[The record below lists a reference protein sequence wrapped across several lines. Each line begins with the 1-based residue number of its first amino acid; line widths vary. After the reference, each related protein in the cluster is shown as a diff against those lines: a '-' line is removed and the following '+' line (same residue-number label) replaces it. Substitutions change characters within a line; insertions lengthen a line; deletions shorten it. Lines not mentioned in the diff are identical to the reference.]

1 MIAIIGAGRVGS
13 GAALRIVERE
23 IDDVVLVDIVEG
35 RPMGEALDIM
45 EASRGLMYDTR
56 VTGST
61 DYSSVEGADLVVIT
75 AGLARKPGMSRLD
88 LMNTNAGIIRDITK
102 NVMKYAPD
110 AKFMIVTNPVD
121 VMTHVALEAS
131 GKERTEVFGMGS
143 MLDKIRFEYFL
154 SEKLDISIRDVNALV
169 VGEHGDSMVPLP
181 RYSSAG
187 GIPVTQLLNPQEIDD
202 VVERTRK
209 GGAEVISLKGATFFA
224 PSAALANMVEAF
236 VRDQRR
242 VLPAS
247 VCLRGEYGVDGV
259 CMGTPS
265 IIGRHGV
272 ERIIDLEFN
281 TDEMEKFHRSA
292 AVIKDA
298 IERGVGNS
306 LK

>member
-23 IDDVVLVDIVEG
+23 IDEVVLVDIVEG

-56 VTGST
+56 VIGST
-61 DYSSVEGADLVVIT
+61 DYAAVKGADLVVIT

-102 NVMKYAPD
+102 NVMKYAPE
-110 AKFMIVTNPVD
+110 AKLMVVTNPVD
-121 VMTHVALEAS
+121 IMAYVALEAS

-154 SEKLDISIRDVNALV
+154 SEKLEISIRDVNALV

-187 GIPVTQLLNPQEIDD
+187 GIPITQLLEKGDIDD

-265 IIGRHGV
+265 IIGKNGV
-272 ERIIDLEFN
+272 EKIIDLKLNNEER
-281 TDEMEKFHRSA
+281 EMFHRSA
-292 AVIKDA
+292 AVIRDA
-298 IERGVGNS
+298 MERGLGKQS
-306 LK
+306 

>member
-23 IDDVVLVDIVEG
+23 IDEVVLVDIVKG

-56 VTGST
+56 VIGST
-61 DYSSVEGADLVVIT
+61 DYAAVKGADLVVIT

-88 LMNTNAGIIRDITK
+88 LMNTNAGIIEDITK
-102 NVMKYAPD
+102 NVMKYAPE
-110 AKFMIVTNPVD
+110 AKLMVVTNPVD

-154 SEKLDISIRDVNALV
+154 SEKLGISIKDVNALV

-187 GIPVTQLLNPQEIDD
+187 GIPITQLLKQGDIDD

-247 VCLRGEYGVDGV
+247 VCLRGEYGVDGI

-265 IIGRHGV
+265 IIGKNGV
-272 ERIIDLEFN
+272 ERIIDLKLNNE
-281 TDEMEKFHRSA
+281 EMERFHRSA
-292 AVIKDA
+292 AVIRDA
-298 IERGVGNS
+298 MERGLGKQS
-306 LK
+306 

>member
-88 LMNTNAGIIRDITK
+88 LMNTNAGIMREITK
-102 NVMKYAPD
+102 NVMKYAPE
-110 AKFMIVTNPVD
+110 AKLMIVTNPVD

-187 GIPVTQLLNPQEIDD
+187 GIPVTQLLEQGDIDD

-272 ERIIDLEFN
+272 ERIIDLKFN
-281 TDEMEKFHRSA
+281 SDELEKFHRSA
-292 AVIKDA
+292 AVIRDA
-298 IERGVGNS
+298 MERGLRSS

>member
-23 IDDVVLVDIVEG
+23 IDEVVLVDIVEG

-56 VTGST
+56 VIGST
-61 DYSSVEGADLVVIT
+61 DYASVKGADLVVIT

-88 LMNTNAGIIRDITK
+88 LMNTNAGIIRDITR
-102 NVMKYAPD
+102 NVMKYAPE
-110 AKFMIVTNPVD
+110 AKLMVVTNPVD

-131 GKERTEVFGMGS
+131 GKDRTEVFGMGS

-187 GIPVTQLLNPQEIDD
+187 GIPITQLLEQRDIDD

-236 VRDQRR
+236 LRDQRR

-265 IIGRHGV
+265 IIGKNGV
-272 ERIIDLEFN
+272 ERIIDLKLNNE
-281 TDEMEKFHRSA
+281 EREKFHRSA
-292 AVIKDA
+292 AVIRDA
-298 IERGVGNS
+298 MERGLGKQS
-306 LK
+306 